1 MAAKFLGAEG
11 PSTSGGSTT
20 SGMTKLGSFL
30 EGFSLRKSNKV
41 LKSPS
46 KTGYS
51 GIQITISLHGFASIA
66 AASLN
71 WTISSTKGFS
81 SNIYLP
87 FRLAS
92 QKSSKLL
99 RNPQDRGAADT
110 SLFCTPTASS

>member
-30 EGFSLRKSNKV
+30 EGFSLRKSNRV

-46 KTGYS
+46 RTGYL
-51 GIQITISLHGFASIA
+51 GIQTTISLHGFASIA

-71 WTISSTKGFS
+71 CSISSTEGFS
-81 SNIYLP
+81 SNRYLP
-87 FRLAS
+87 FRLVT
-92 QKSSKLL
+92 QKSSKFLSI
-99 RNPQDRGAADT
+99 PQDRGAAAT
-110 SLFCTPTASS
+110 SLLCTPTASS